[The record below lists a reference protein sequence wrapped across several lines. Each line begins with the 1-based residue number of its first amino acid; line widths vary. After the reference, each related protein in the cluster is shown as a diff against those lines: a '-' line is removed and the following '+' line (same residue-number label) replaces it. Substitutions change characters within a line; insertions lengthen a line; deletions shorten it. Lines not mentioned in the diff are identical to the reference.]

1 MTWHT
6 IHTVFTYKVR
16 FNPHLGE
23 SERGGKNQPGF
34 FTQTHMPKTDQL
46 LLNFIQ
52 NSVLFSTGGK
62 EKPFSSCIPFIQH

>member
-16 FNPHLGE
+16 FYLRLGE
-23 SERGGKNQPGF
+23 MEGGGKNHPGF
-34 FTQTHMPKTDQL
+34 FTQTHMPKTNQL
-46 LLNFIQ
+46 LLNSIE

-62 EKPFSSCIPFIQH
+62 QKPFSS